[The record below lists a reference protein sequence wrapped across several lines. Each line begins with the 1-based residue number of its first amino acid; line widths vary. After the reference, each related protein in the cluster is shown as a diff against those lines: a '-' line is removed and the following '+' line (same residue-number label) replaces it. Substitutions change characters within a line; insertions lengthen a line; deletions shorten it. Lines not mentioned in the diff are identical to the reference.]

1 MVHFSLRCVRVL
13 LAGLLAVA
21 LVGSAPVA
29 AQGDIGDDTGFGP
42 QQVSYPDEWNPEV
55 NPDVRPAGYIF
66 PNATI
71 NLENG
76 AVYDPFVAEVILP
89 DGTVTDL
96 DGNVL
101 YVDGFLANILL
112 TPEEFNQLVAQG
124 AAPQWGPLDGTP
136 DGLQTYYR
144 ALPSDRPDGGPD
156 EVQPGGQTTDT
167 NTDTTTDEATD
178 DTTNEATAE
187 PDEVAAA
194 DDATFQTPEDVA
206 AQPHPM
212 EDKDEILPN
221 YRLGTDLS
229 LLGDFA
235 FSTEGIPREVVEE
248 ALQFTAYEIALL
260 VQLNAFDQQTP
271 WYSTF
276 AEIHGQFAFDDDI
289 SRRNLIATLGTVDV
303 QQQSRSAL
311 FGRVTTLEDQYV
323 TWTINTMP
331 GGFTDD
337 LVNGQTGFINGF
349 EYAAGLMRLMA
360 TAEAEGSFS
369 TGLAADAVAGDTEVF
384 TIQVALEGALEALD
398 LQQDLNQLLRL
409 EVSEL
414 QAAVAALANPVVS
427 EIAPA
432 VGDLGGDDGDLVL
445 YSAIAGLG
453 GLLILGAI
461 FFLLRQRRAD
471 KRAPEPLRYDQDA
484 AMATNQLL
492 AGARD
497 EDEIV
502 RILDRASETQVGHPT
517 VLFHAVNDGLQPVG
531 SKTILTGSDLNRVVT
546 SGQRAMTVLRN
557 DPAFPGETHAVM
569 ALPVIHGG
577 RVQAVLAAHRPGEQ
591 PFTDADR
598 SRLEPIAP
606 ALGGAL
612 ETASEL
618 GTLTKLAMV
627 DGLTSLGNRR
637 RLDGDLETNLA
648 SAVAGD
654 APLGFAMIDVDHF
667 KTYNDTHG
675 HAAGDEVLRKVA
687 ATIERCVRES
697 DVVYRYGGEEFSI
710 LFPGATPEEA
720 AQVAE
725 RVRATVEAEPFAGE
739 ERQPGGSLTI
749 SVGVATL
756 ATGGADDIRERADQA
771 LYQAKH
777 NGRNQ
782 VAYA

>member
-1 MVHFSLRCVRVL
+1 MVHFSLRCVRVF
-13 LAGLLAVA
+13 LAGLFAVA
-21 LVGSAPVA
+21 LLGSAPVA
-29 AQGDIGDDTGFGP
+29 AQGDIGGDGTGFGP

-71 NLENG
+71 NIETG
-76 AVYDPFVAEVILP
+76 AVYDPFVDEVILP

-101 YVDGFLANILL
+101 YVDGFLVNVIL
-112 TPEEFNQLVAQG
+112 TPEAFNQMVAQG
-124 AAPQWGPLDGTP
+124 LAPQWGPLDGTP

-144 ALPSDRPDGGPD
+144 ALPSDRPAGGP
-156 EVQPGGQTTDT
+156 G
-167 NTDTTTDEATD
+167 DTTSETNDEAT
-178 DTTNEATAE
+178 TTETNDEATTTFDDGPT
-187 PDEVAAA
+187 PD
-194 DDATFQTPEDVA
+194 DDVFQTPEDLA

-212 EDKDEILPN
+212 EDRDEILPN

-229 LLGDFA
+229 QLGDFA
-235 FSTEGIPREVVEE
+235 FSTEGLPREAVEE

-260 VQLNAFDQQTP
+260 VHLQAFDQQTP

-276 AEIHGQFAFDDDI
+276 AEIHDQFAFDDGI
-289 SRRNLIATLGTVDV
+289 SRRNLIATLQTVDV

-331 GGFTDD
+331 GGFTED
-337 LVNGQTGFINGF
+337 LVNGQTGFVNGF

-360 TAEAEGSFS
+360 TAESEGSFS
-369 TGLAADAVAGDTEVF
+369 TGAAAVDAAAGDTDVF
-384 TIQVALEGALEALD
+384 TIQVALDGALAALD
-398 LQQDLNQLLRL
+398 VQQDLNQLLRL

-432 VGDLGGDDGDLVL
+432 IGDVTGDDGDLVL

-453 GLLILGAI
+453 GVLVLGALS
-461 FFLLRQRRAD
+461 FLLRQRRAD
-471 KRAPEPLRYDQDA
+471 RNAPSPLRYDQNA

-502 RILDRASETQVGHPT
+502 GILDRAAETQIGHPT
-517 VLFHAVNDGLQPVG
+517 VLFHAVSEGLQPVG
-531 SKTILTGSDLNRVVT
+531 SSTILTGSDLNRVVT
-546 SGQRAMTVLRN
+546 SGQRAMTVLRD
-557 DPAFPGETHAVM
+557 DPAFPGGTHAVM

-577 RVQAVLAAHRPGEQ
+577 KVQAVLAAHRSGDR
-591 PFTDADR
+591 PFTDADLA
-598 SRLEPIAP
+598 RLEPIAP

-637 RLDGDLETNLA
+637 RLDGDLETTLA

-687 ATIERCVRES
+687 ATIARCVRES

-725 RVRATVEAEPFAGE
+725 RVRATIETEPFPGE
-739 ERQPGGSLTI
+739 ERQPGGCLTI